1 VILLRILSTIIG
13 LPFLWFG
20 LPRAFSHEPAER
32 FEGLVIS
39 WIGMPPLIWGLLAR
53 GGILRRGERPS
64 TPEERDEFRR
74 RARDARRIA
83 WRRYRLSVAI
93 FAALA
98 LVSFAF
104 AVLTDLTHLLGT
116 ASGPVA
122 TVVGGAG
129 VVLALVAAGL
139 VISSLVTEMNLLLRG
154 SR

>member
-1 VILLRILSTIIG
+1 
-13 LPFLWFG
+13 
-20 LPRAFSHEPAER
+20 
-32 FEGLVIS
+32 
-39 WIGMPPLIWGLLAR
+39 
-53 GGILRRGERPS
+53 
-64 TPEERDEFRR
+64 
-74 RARDARRIA
+74 
-83 WRRYRLSVAI
+83 LSVAI